1 MGKQWKCLL
10 TLAPRELKHM
20 SKSSL
25 PGSKTQSCFLVGLPV
40 EPKLYSF
47 LAVTQARLERQLWP
61 TQEWIYQKCM
71 GLRVVL
77 VRIHLRGEE
86 RQSSLAL

>member
-1 MGKQWKCLL
+1 MKVSAYTGTQR
-10 TLAPRELKHM
+10 THAHEQELP
-20 SKSSL
+20 

-40 EPKLYSF
+40 EPELYSF

-61 TQEWIYQKCM
+61 TQEWIYQKRM
-71 GLRVVL
+71 RLRAVL

-86 RQSSLAL
+86 RQSSLAV